1 MRAALYQIRA
11 SRQSASVLSAFDVL
25 RMHTLG
31 SAEVLG
37 VGRSVRCG
45 RCLTFSEGS

>member
-37 VGRSVRCG
+37 VGTQRAMRP
-45 RCLTFSEGS
+45 LPDIF